1 MTSRDPFTA
10 FVYGRPVHV
19 GYTRGVESA
28 APYVLGR
35 HFYPH
40 TVQTGFTRGV
50 IGDIPYTLGGYH
62 KARVAGIVVTADEV
76 QARKVALDAGW
87 SQLALDITL
96 STVLALAPTAP
107 DGMAFDADLAAW
119 KVFLQEEANSL
130 NAGTQD
136 DTTSL
141 WQTKLVT
148 WQTKAKS
155 MGVTT
160 HGIPVPLPP
169 APPSVGSLLWP
180 VVIGAGLIAAGQI
193 FGGAFRKGGG

>member
-1 MTSRDPFTA
+1 VR

-19 GYTRGVESA
+19 GYERGVNA
-28 APYVLGR
+28 ALPYTLGR
-35 HFYPH
+35 HHSPWLVGYE
-40 TVQTGFTRGV
+40 RGV
-50 IGDIPYTLGGYH
+50 DAYRPYTLGGYH
-62 KARVAGIVVTADEV
+62 RPTVSGPRVGGIVVTAAEV

-96 STVLALAPTAP
+96 SAVLALAPTAP
-107 DGMAFDADLAAW
+107 DGIAFDADLAGW

-148 WQTKAKS
+148 WQNKAKS

-169 APPSVGSLLWP
+169 SPPSVGSLMWP